1 MKKIYNL
8 KNVIVNYKEM
18 SKDKFNNLK
27 NKIVSIYYNKDRDLN
42 LKYFNPKKVDF
53 YDFRTYKKFNQ
64 EMKDLFRIDK
74 EHKSNENS
82 KNNFFIILKTNDN
95 NKLVFDYKEFGKDEF
110 TRDAQK
116 MEFFKNIREIGNK
129 FDDVITLRLEFLEN
143 PKEFDKDIFYEIYDI
158 VEYFNS
164 KQEPEFPY
172 YKPILGVMHN
182 DIDTSKKRNNKV
194 HLHLILCYDYKYL
207 NSFRFNDKQ
216 KTLVY
221 KEKYF

>member
-1 MKKIYNL
+1 MMLSLFKLL
-8 KNVIVNYKEM
+8 KHSERMNCPI
-18 SKDKFNNLK
+18 SL
-27 NKIVSIYYNKDRDLN
+27 I
-42 LKYFNPKKVDF
+42 
-53 YDFRTYKKFNQ
+53 
-64 EMKDLFRIDK
+64 
-74 EHKSNENS
+74 
-82 KNNFFIILKTNDN
+82 
-95 NKLVFDYKEFGKDEF
+95 
-110 TRDAQK
+110 
-116 MEFFKNIREIGNK
+116 
-129 FDDVITLRLEFLEN
+129 
-143 PKEFDKDIFYEIYDI
+143 EFDKDIFYEIYDI

-164 KQEPEFPY
+164 KQDPEFPY